1 VFSRLGSQFAF
12 GGKKN
17 MSKVE
22 ELKNEIEQLPKEEFT
37 ELYRWLSERDWANWD
52 NEIAADSEAGRLD
65 FLVREALDAKAKG
78 KLKDL

>member
-1 VFSRLGSQFAF
+1 
-12 GGKKN
+12 

-37 ELYRWLSERDWANWD
+37 ELCRWLSDRDSASWD
-52 NEIAADSEAGRLD
+52 YEIAADSEAGKLD

>member
-1 VFSRLGSQFAF
+1 
-12 GGKKN
+12 

-37 ELYRWLSERDWANWD
+37 ELYRWLSERDWAKWD

-65 FLVREALDAKAKG
+65 FLVREGVEAKAKG

>member
-1 VFSRLGSQFAF
+1 
-12 GGKKN
+12 

-22 ELKNEIEQLPKEEFT
+22 ELKSEIERLPEEEFA
-37 ELYRWLSERDWANWD
+37 ELYRWLSEKDWARWD
-52 NEIAADSEAGRLD
+52 NEIAADSQSGKID